1 MLVLITK
8 ASDDYWYKFKE
19 INTIED
25 LLKIDNRLI
34 IQRNLYNKR
43 DVKYWDGF
51 AKEDIEN
58 LKKAKIEVIIY
69 DDYVE

>member
-19 INTIED
+19 VNTIED
-25 LLKIDNRLI
+25 LLKINSRLI
-34 IQRNLYNKR
+34 IKKNFYIKE
-43 DVKYWDGF
+43 DAEFWDGF
-51 AKEDIEN
+51 AKEDIKN
-58 LKKAKIEVIIY
+58 LEKAKIEVVIY